1 MILSDTK
8 KKEHIVEYILFLWQI
23 EDLIRAAK
31 FNPDI
36 LEGWAEETAM
46 REDTDPDREKE
57 WIVGLAQSMRIEG
70 KEESGHITKV
80 SEPLVE
86 LAHLHEMLL
95 GTVEDLRY
103 KEAFETAK
111 PFLKEL
117 SAKQNDEAVHP
128 VEQLLIGLYGW
139 LMLRMKKEVISPESE
154 AGFVSFRNWAN
165 ALARGH
171 IKVYYEA

>member
-31 FNPDI
+31 FNPEI
-36 LEGWAEETAM
+36 LEGWAEETSM

-103 KEAFETAK
+103 KEAFEK
-111 PFLKEL
+111 
-117 SAKQNDEAVHP
+117 ND
-128 VEQLLIGLYGW
+128 
-139 LMLRMKKEVISPESE
+139 
-154 AGFVSFRNWAN
+154 
-165 ALARGH
+165 
-171 IKVYYEA
+171 